1 MSTKKKI
8 VVIGPE
14 STGKSTLSKALA
26 EELGTVWVP
35 EYARG
40 YLEELNRDYTEEDLI
55 VIAKGQL
62 KLEDELYEQASG
74 FLICDTD
81 LYVIKV
87 WSEAKYG
94 KCDKWILEEI
104 AEHKCDLYLLTDID
118 MPWEDDPLREHPN
131 PEERLYF
138 FNIYKDIVASSCIP
152 FEIVSGNPLER
163 LKSSLDAIKKHI
175 Y

>member
-26 EELGTVWVP
+26 EELATAWVP

-40 YLEELNRDYTEEDLI
+40 YLEELDHDYIEEDLI

-62 KLEDELYEQASG
+62 KLEDELYEQALG

-94 KCDKWILEEI
+94 RCDDWILEEI
-104 AEHKCDLYLLTDID
+104 AKRKYDLYLLTDID

-138 FNIYKDIVASSCIP
+138 FNIYKDIVASSGVP
-152 FEIVSGNPLER
+152 FEIVSGNPQER
-163 LKSSLDAIKKHI
+163 LKSSLDAIKKYI